1 VGSRPLE
8 MTTNTLPFNLIVTDI
23 DNTVFDWV
31 RYYVTSFNALLD
43 TVADRVGSTRGVLAA
58 EAREVFQRHGSIEY
72 PFLAQ
77 ELDSVNRFYGLD
89 IDRMLSDAVY
99 LGREAFMQASRD
111 VLRPYDDV
119 HDTLRAIKN
128 HFPDLPIVALTDAP
142 RYVAMWKLNKL
153 GILSFFDAVY
163 GLADPRVP
171 TCEIN
176 RRVKVDPE
184 ILLKHLQQS
193 NFGFKGKIRILPDEY
208 EKPGVRG
215 LKTVLMDFE
224 MDEPA
229 EVRSRVL
236 WVGDNL
242 RKDVG
247 LGNRLGV
254 MTAWAK
260 YGTNIEASA
269 LESLG
274 LFSPPQNIQKNVFL
288 RSDDPNAPKPS
299 LVLERFSDLLN
310 VLGIGNSKNKAAKKY
325 DLRRL

>member
-1 VGSRPLE
+1 
-8 MTTNTLPFNLIVTDI
+8 MKAKTLPYKLIVTDI

-43 TVADRVGSTRGVLAA
+43 AVATTVGSTREILAS
-58 EAREVFQRHGSIEY
+58 EARDVFVRHGSIEY

-77 ELDSVNRFYGLD
+77 ELESVNRFYGQD
-89 IDRMLSDAVY
+89 IDRMLSEAVW

-111 VLRPYDDV
+111 VLKPYHDV
-119 HDTLRAIKN
+119 YETLAAIKR
-128 HFPDLPIVALTDAP
+128 HYPELPIVALTDAP

-153 GILSFFDAVY
+153 GLLEFFDAVY

-208 EKPGVRG
+208 EKPGIRG
-215 LKTVLMDFE
+215 LKTVLMDYE

-229 EVRSRVL
+229 DSRASVL

-254 MTAWAK
+254 VSAWAR
-260 YGTNIEASA
+260 YGTLVEASD
-269 LESLG
+269 LHSLG
-274 LFSPPQNIQKNVFL
+274 LFSPPQNIHKNVFL
-288 RSDDPNAPKPS
+288 KSDDPNAPKPN
-299 LVLERFSDLLN
+299 LTLDRFSDLMA
-310 VLGIGNSKNKAAKKY
+310 VVGIGEKKK
-325 DLRRL
+325 

>member
-1 VGSRPLE
+1 MCGFLDRQRKVISISIK
-8 MTTNTLPFNLIVTDI
+8 PFPYKLIVTDI

-43 TVADRVGSTRGVLAA
+43 TVANIIGSDRATLAA
-58 EAREVFQRHGSIEY
+58 EARDVFSRHGSIEY

-77 ELDSVNRFYGLD
+77 ELTSVNKHYGDD
-89 IDRMLSDAVY
+89 IDKMLSEAVSR
-99 LGREAFMQASRD
+99 GREAFMAAAQNVLTPYAD
-111 VLRPYDDV
+111 VRT
-119 HDTLRAIKN
+119 TLAELKKRN
-128 HFPDLPIVALTDAP
+128 PDLPVVALTDAP

-153 GILSFFDAVY
+153 GLLEFFDAVY

-171 TCEIN
+171 TCETN

-193 NFGFKGKIRILPDEY
+193 NFGFKGKIRILPDDY

-215 LKTVLMDFE
+215 LKTVLMDYE
-224 MDEPA
+224 LDESA
-229 EVRSRVL
+229 EHRSKVL

-254 MTAWAK
+254 RSAWAK
-260 YGTNIEASA
+260 YGTE
-269 LESLG
+269 LETPLLQSLAM
-274 LFSPPQNIQKNVFL
+274 FSPPQNIHKNVYL
-288 RSDDPNAPKPS
+288 SSDDPAAPKPNVVFNS
-299 LVLERFSDLLN
+299 FSELLHE
-310 VLGIGNSKNKAAKKY
+310 VYAGKK
-325 DLRRL
+325 